1 MTLKIIKNNEVKLLV
16 SSYFISR
23 LGSSMSNI
31 AFIFGILSVTSSKI
45 DLGLAFTCKTL
56 PFIFFLLYGTAMSG
70 KTKKITIII
79 RSEFARGVSQLI
91 IGYTILSGSYN
102 QYLVLLS
109 FFVFGIGEAF
119 FLPSASALIP
129 LITSNDKIK
138 SVNSYIGIYSS
149 IARISGPLLAG
160 LLIEYF
166 NPGLIIIIDGFTYF
180 FSAFLY
186 LLMHVKGDIARND
199 TDSST
204 FLSRIKHPIKII
216 KSSEWLKYVLVQLS
230 VLNVLAFA
238 PFTILGPSTFLG
250 RINGPIIWGS
260 VIAFSGIGSLIG
272 SLVIKRFTI
281 NRPVAFLEL
290 FILFLSA
297 PLIIIS
303 VSSSITFYVVSG
315 LVYGMAITVID
326 IYLDISIQKTV
337 RNDMVAQVTALF
349 IFSSAAM
356 SPIGFLL
363 SGYIGSYTGIKNMLI
378 SSSIIIIIYSAS
390 MIIKFYKVKE

>member
-1 MTLKIIKNNEVKLLV
+1 MKNVNVKLLV
-16 SSYFISR
+16 SSNFISR

-79 RSEFARGVSQLI
+79 RSEVARGVSQLI
-91 IGYTILSGSYN
+91 IGYTIFSGSYN

-109 FFVFGIGEAF
+109 FFVFGVGEAF
-119 FLPSASALIP
+119 FLPSASALVP
-129 LITSNDKIK
+129 LIARKDDIK

-149 IARISGPLLAG
+149 IARISGPLIAG

-180 FSAFLY
+180 LSSSLY
-186 LLMHVKGDIARND
+186 SMMHVDSDIERK
-199 TDSST
+199 DSTSSN
-204 FLSRIKHPIKII
+204 FLSKVRHPIRII
-216 KSSEWLKYVLVQLS
+216 RSSEWLKYVLIQLS
-230 VLNVLAFA
+230 VLNILAFA

-250 RINGPIIWGS
+250 RTNGPLTWGS

-290 FILFLSA
+290 FILLLSV

-303 VSSSITFYVVSG
+303 FSSTIPLYIVAG
-315 LVYGMAITVID
+315 IIYGMAITVID
-326 IYLDISIQKTV
+326 LYLDISIQRTV
-337 RNDMVAQVTALF
+337 RNDMVAQVTSLF
-349 IFSSAAM
+349 IFSSVAM

-363 SGYIGSYTGIKNMLI
+363 SGYIGSYLGIRNMLI
-378 SSSIIIIIYSAS
+378 SSSAIIIIYSAS